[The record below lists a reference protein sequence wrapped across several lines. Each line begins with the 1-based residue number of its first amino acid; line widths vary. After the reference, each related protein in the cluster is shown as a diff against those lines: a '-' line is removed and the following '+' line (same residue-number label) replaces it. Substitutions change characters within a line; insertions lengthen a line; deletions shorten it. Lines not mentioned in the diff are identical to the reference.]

1 MSEYMTIAGIVQFPP
16 RERQAGGKAVRDVL
30 IRAIGDNKNYSITV
44 WPENGNIPI
53 NKGDFLVADGKYSSS
68 VGQNKEGAQVTYHN
82 LSSNTIFRL
91 DGGSAGTA
99 APKAAEPVAVASSGD
114 DFPF

>member
-16 RERQAGGKAVRDVL
+16 RERQAGGKQVRDVL

-44 WPENGNIPI
+44 WPENGDITI

-68 VGQNKEGAQVTYHN
+68 VGQNKAGEQVTYHN
-82 LSSNTIFRL
+82 LSATTIIRL
-91 DGGSAGTA
+91 PGED
-99 APKAAEPVAVASSGD
+99 AVASTPAPTKAAASTGD

>member
-16 RERQAGGKAVRDVL
+16 RERQAGGKPVRDVL

-82 LSSNTIFRL
+82 LSSNTLFRL
-91 DGGSAGTA
+91 EGSGDGSA
-99 APKAAEPVAVASSGD
+99 APKAAAPVAAATGD

>member
-16 RERQAGGKAVRDVL
+16 RERQAGGKQVRDVL

-44 WPENGNIPI
+44 WPENGDITI

-82 LSSNTIFRL
+82 LSSNTIFRIE
-91 DGGSAGTA
+91 GSTTGSAA
-99 APKAAEPVAVASSGD
+99 SKPVEAVATPSGD

>member
-16 RERQAGGKAVRDVL
+16 RERQAGGKQVRDVL

-44 WPENGNIPI
+44 WPENGDITI

-91 DGGSAGTA
+91 DGSNTGSAAPTPAA
-99 APKAAEPVAVASSGD
+99 APAAAASGD